1 MPVWLAVCAA
11 GGLLRLEAN
20 GRGRV
25 RWLRSPTLAAEIGM
39 KAVAGRFKAV
49 I

>member
-1 MPVWLAVCAA
+1 MPVWLAVCAT
-11 GGLLRLEAN
+11 GGLPRLEVN

-25 RWLRSPTLAAEIGM
+25 RWSRSPTLAAEIGM

-49 I
+49 V